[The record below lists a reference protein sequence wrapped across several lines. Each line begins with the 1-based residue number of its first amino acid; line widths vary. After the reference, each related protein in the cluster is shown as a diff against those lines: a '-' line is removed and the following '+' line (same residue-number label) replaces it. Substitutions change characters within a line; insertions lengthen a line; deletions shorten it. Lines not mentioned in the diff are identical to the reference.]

1 MKKVYIEPK
10 MDIYKMQL
18 TQMLNASKDIV
29 DSNDLVLGAPEMPDF
44 DNSDELLDF
53 NWKSDLPLF

>member
-1 MKKVYIEPK
+1 MEIEKMVCDSLKVGGGSINSGTPGLQ
-10 MDIYKMQL
+10 I
-18 TQMLNASKDIV
+18 
-29 DSNDLVLGAPEMPDF
+29 GAPEMPDF